1 MKDLN
6 KKIIEYINA
15 TIKTKRNMQQRI
27 SELEKELED
36 AKENEKYALKTL
48 NKYKKKLKEMRKNGK
63 RND

>member
-6 KKIIEYINA
+6 KKIIEYINV

-36 AKENEKYALKTL
+36 AKENEKYALKKL

>member
-6 KKIIEYINA
+6 KKIIEYINV

-63 RND
+63 LND

>member
-6 KKIIEYINA
+6 KKIIEYINV

>member
-6 KKIIEYINA
+6 KKIIEYINV

-36 AKENEKYALKTL
+36 AKENEKYALKKL

-63 RND
+63 CND